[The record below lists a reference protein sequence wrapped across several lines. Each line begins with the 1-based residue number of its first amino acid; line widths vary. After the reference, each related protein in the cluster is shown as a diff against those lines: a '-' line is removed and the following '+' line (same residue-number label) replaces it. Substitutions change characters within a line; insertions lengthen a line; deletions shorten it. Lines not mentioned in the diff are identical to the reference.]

1 MTSFQS
7 IQIFLGSLLI
17 KRVAAALAA
26 GMLLVY
32 SSSSIAAPLHRFT
45 LKNGLEVLLLEDHKA
60 PVVTFQVWYDIG
72 SRNERTG
79 KTGISPMTEHMMF
92 KGTKSVPKGEFSK
105 TVARNGGTE
114 NAFTGKDYTAY
125 FENFSGDRLD
135 LSLQLESDR
144 MENLLVDPKEFLL
157 ERDVV
162 AEERRMRTD
171 DDPNAVVVEGL
182 YAQAFMEHP
191 YHWPVIGWMNDIQ
204 HYTRDDVYQ
213 HYKSYYVPNNARIVV
228 VGDFDTV
235 ELMQKIRR
243 TFEGVPR
250 GAVPPKV
257 TSSEPSQRGE
267 RRFIIKKEA
276 QLPFVFAGYRAP
288 NFRSADAYA
297 LDVLSNILSSGK
309 SSRIYK
315 SIVYDKKIALDAGG
329 EYSPANADPDLF
341 YIYGVP
347 KPGHTAEDV
356 ERALIEEIEKLQK
369 DAVLPEELRK
379 AKNQIEASYIFGQDS
394 NFNRAMQIG
403 LYETIGA
410 GADYYLKYVEN
421 IRKVTMEDVQRVA
434 KAYLIPDARTVGIL
448 APIPPKGH
456 DEP

>member
-1 MTSFQS
+1 MIRQ
-7 IQIFLGSLLI
+7 
-17 KRVAAALAA
+17 
-26 GMLLVY
+26 
-32 SSSSIAAPLHRFT
+32 IAATIAAVLVIGTAVPLPAASLQRFV

-60 PVVTFQVWYDIG
+60 PVATFQVWYGVG

-79 KTGISPMTEHMMF
+79 KTGVSHMTEHMMF
-92 KGTKSVPKGEFSK
+92 KGTKTVPKGEFSK
-105 TVARNGGTE
+105 IVARNGGTE

-125 FENFSGDRLD
+125 FENFAGDRLD
-135 LSLQLESDR
+135 LSLKLESDR
-144 MENLLVDPKEFLL
+144 MVDLLVDPKEFLL

-204 HYTRDDVYQ
+204 HYTRDDVYR
-213 HYKSYYVPNNARIVV
+213 HYRTTYVPNNARIVV
-228 VGDFDTV
+228 VGDFDGAS
-235 ELMQKIRR
+235 LIKKIRDA
-243 TFEGVPR
+243 FESIPKGPDS
-250 GAVPPKV
+250 PKV
-257 TSSEPSQRGE
+257 ISVEPPQKGE
-267 RRFIIKKEA
+267 RRFVVKKEA

-297 LDVLSNILSSGK
+297 LDVLANILSSGK

-329 EYSPANADPDLF
+329 DYSPANADPDLF

-347 KPGHTAEDV
+347 RPGHTAEEV
-356 ERALIEEIEKLQK
+356 ERALVEEIEKIQK
-369 DAVLPEELRK
+369 EPVSVDELAK

-403 LYETIGA
+403 IYETIGA
-410 GADYYLKYVEN
+410 GADYYFTYVEN
-421 IRKVTMEDVQRVA
+421 IRKVTAEDIRRVA
-434 KAYLIPDARTVGIL
+434 AATLVPDARTVGVL
-448 APIPPKGH
+448 VPLPPKEH
-456 DEP
+456 S